1 VECLF
6 KFPEFCFTSFS
17 LPLDDVQPTI
27 FVGLAESG
35 RLYSA
40 CSIAHLN
47 RSLSFNAT
55 SCISA
60 SGFLIFTT
68 KAHDVSFI
76 PITSLCSP
84 DSDWQTAG
92 EKRKVEQGS
101 RIVTAVSSTM
111 SLVLQ
116 MPRGNLETLNPR
128 SLVMKVVRL
137 DLDT

>member
-1 VECLF
+1 ME
-6 KFPEFCFTSFS
+6 
-17 LPLDDVQPTI
+17 DVQSAI

-40 CSIAHLN
+40 CGAPHLN
-47 RSLSFNAT
+47 KILSLSAT

-76 PITSLCSP
+76 PITSLYSL
-84 DSDWQTAG
+84 DNDWQTVS
-92 EKRKVEQGS
+92 EKRRVEQGS
-101 RIVTAVSSTM
+101 RIVIAVPSTM

-128 SLVMKVVRL
+128 SLVMKVVKL
-137 DLDT
+137 DLDM